1 MTGMADPHPV
11 PEQPITVL
19 VAEDEDVA
27 RRLVSRLLENEG
39 YRILESRDGG
49 EALRMARQASPHLHL
64 VVADVVMPG
73 LDGWELGRRLAVDC
87 PGVPVLYMSAYPR
100 TDIFHRGAPADSVP
114 FIEKPFQPEV
124 FLETVRSLM
133 EKPRGSSVGRAS

>member
-1 MTGMADPHPV
+1 MADPLPV
-11 PEQPITVL
+11 SEHPITVL

-27 RRLVSRLLENEG
+27 RRLVSRLLEGEG
-39 YRILESRDGG
+39 YRILEARDGG

-73 LDGWELGRRLAVDC
+73 MDGWELGRRLATDC
-87 PGVPVLYMSAYPR
+87 PGVPVLYMSAYPQ
-100 TDIFHRGAPADSVP
+100 TDIFHRGAPSDSAP

-124 FLETVRSLM
+124 FMKTVRSLM
-133 EKPRGSSVGRAS
+133 EKPRASSVEKAV

>member
-1 MTGMADPHPV
+1 MADPHPV
-11 PEQPITVL
+11 PEHPITVL

-39 YRILESRDGG
+39 YRILEARDGG

-73 LDGWELGRRLAVDC
+73 MDGWELGRRLAVDC
-87 PGVPVLYMSAYPR
+87 PGVPVLYMSAFPR
-100 TDIFHRGAPADSVP
+100 TDIFHRGAASDSVP
-114 FIEKPFQPEV
+114 FIEKPFQSEV
-124 FLETVRSLM
+124 FLETVRRLM
-133 EKPRGSSVGRAS
+133 EKTRANSVGKAV